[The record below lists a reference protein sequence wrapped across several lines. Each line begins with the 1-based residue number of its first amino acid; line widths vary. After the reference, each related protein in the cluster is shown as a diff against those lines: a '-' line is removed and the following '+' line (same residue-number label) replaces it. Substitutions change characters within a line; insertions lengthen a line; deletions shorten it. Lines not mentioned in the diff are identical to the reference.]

1 MIATSE
7 FEKGMVLKVDGQPWQ
22 ILKFEFYKPG
32 KGGAVVRTDLKNFQ
46 TGKIINKTFRS
57 GDKFEELDVDYKNA
71 LYLYQDRHNGVFQL
85 EKDKERISFP
95 LETIQDQIPY
105 LKANSEVKIIFLE
118 DKPIGIS
125 IVKKVALTVKEA
137 PPAIRGNTATAAL
150 KTVVLE
156 TGLKVNV
163 PIFIKQDEEILVN
176 TDTGEY
182 AGRAKS

>member
-7 FEKGMVLKVDGQPWQ
+7 FEKGMVLKIEGQPWQ

-32 KGGAVVRTDLKNFQ
+32 KGGAVMRTSLKNFQ
-46 TGKIINKTFRS
+46 TGKVVDKTFHS
-57 GDKFEELDVDYKNA
+57 GDKFEEIDVDYKNA
-71 LYLYQDRHNGVFQL
+71 LFLYQDRHNGVFQL
-85 EKDKERISFP
+85 KDKERVSFP
-95 LETIQDQIPY
+95 LETIQDQTPY

-118 DKPIGIS
+118 NKPVGIN
-125 IVKKVALTVKEA
+125 ILKKVALIVKEA
-137 PPAIRGNTATAAL
+137 PPATRGNTATAAL
-150 KTVVLE
+150 KTITLE
-156 TGLKVNV
+156 TGLRVNV